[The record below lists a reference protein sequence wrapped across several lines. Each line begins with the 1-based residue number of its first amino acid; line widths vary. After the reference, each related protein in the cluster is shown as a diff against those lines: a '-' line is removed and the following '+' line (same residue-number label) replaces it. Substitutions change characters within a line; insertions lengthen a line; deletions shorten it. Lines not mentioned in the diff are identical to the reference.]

1 MTNVKSI
8 ILDSSHEIVPNIF
21 VLEKIGAGHDGI
33 VFRYGDKALKL
44 LKYDVTLR
52 RKQGLMTYDKAISFS
67 DNLNLRRITDP
78 IDTFSDVDGNFI
90 GYVMNYLDAVN
101 SPKKEGT
108 SLYKRPTE
116 FTCSDLFDSMLE
128 LALDFENLTNN
139 KILVSDVNRG
149 SYIYTDDFLH
159 LCDMDKY
166 QIYFAGD
173 LACKNNTTFNFVISK
188 MLFFMMQYDNEFSS
202 LERKKLSAWI
212 RNCSNSPEFL
222 STLLEE
228 VYEKRD
234 ESIGEFVNVKVKKIL
249 H

>member
-1 MTNVKSI
+1 MTNAKSI
-8 ILDSSHEIVPNIF
+8 ILDSSHEVIPNIY

-33 VFRYGDKALKL
+33 VFKYGDKALKL
-44 LKYDVTLR
+44 LKHDVTLR
-52 RKQGLMTYDKAISFS
+52 RKKGLMTYDKATVFS
-67 DNLNLRRITDP
+67 DSLDLKRITSP

-101 SPKKEGT
+101 SPKKEGI

-116 FTCSDLFDSMLE
+116 FTCSDLFDSVLE
-128 LALDFENLTNN
+128 LALDFENLTDN

-166 QIYFAGD
+166 RIYSAGD
-173 LACKNNTTFNFVISK
+173 LTSKNNTTFNFAISK
-188 MLFFMMQYDNEFSS
+188 MLFFMMQYDNDFSS
-202 LERKKLSAWI
+202 QEKKRLSAWVK
-212 RNCSNSPEFL
+212 NCSNSPEFL

-228 VYEKRD
+228 VYEKKD

>member
-1 MTNVKSI
+1 MTNAKSI
-8 ILDSSHEIVPNIF
+8 ILDSSHEVIPNIH
-21 VLEKIGAGHDGI
+21 VLEKLGAGHDGI

-52 RKQGLMTYDKAISFS
+52 RKKGLMTYDKAIAFS
-67 DNLNLRRITDP
+67 DNLDLRRITNP
-78 IDTFSDVDGNFI
+78 I
-90 GYVMNYLDAVN
+90 N

-108 SLYKRPTE
+108 SLYKKPTE

-128 LALDFENLTNN
+128 LALDFENLTDN

-166 QIYFAGD
+166 QIYSAGD
-173 LACKNNTTFNFVISK
+173 LASKNNTTFNFVISK

-202 LERKKLSAWI
+202 QERKQLSAWVK
-212 RNCSNSPEFL
+212 NCSNSPEFL

-228 VYEKRD
+228 VYKKRD

>member
-33 VFRYGDKALKL
+33 VFRYGGKALKL
-44 LKYDVTLR
+44 LKYDVTVR
-52 RKQGLMTYDKAISFS
+52 RKQGLMTYDKAIYFS
-67 DNLNLRRITDP
+67 DNLDLRRITNP
-78 IDTFSDVDGNFI
+78 IDTFSDADGTFL
-90 GYVMNYLDAVN
+90 GYVMDYLDAVN
-101 SPKKEGT
+101 TPKKEGT

-116 FTCSDLFDSMLE
+116 FTCSDLFDSVLE

-149 SYIYTDDFLH
+149 SYVYTDDFLH

-188 MLFFMMQYDNEFSS
+188 MLFFMMQYDNEFS
-202 LERKKLSAWI
+202 LKEKKQLSAWVK
-212 RNCSNSPEFL
+212 NCSNSPEFL
-222 STLLEE
+222 SALLEE

-234 ESIGEFVNVKVKKIL
+234 EFIGEFVNAKVKKIL

>member
-1 MTNVKSI
+1 MVNVKSI
-8 ILDSSHEIVPNIF
+8 ILDSSHEVIPNIY
-21 VLEKIGAGHDGI
+21 VLEKLGAGHDGI

-52 RKQGLMTYDKAISFS
+52 RKKGLMTYDKAIAFS
-67 DNLNLRRITDP
+67 DNLNLKRITNP

-101 SPKKEGT
+101 VHKKEGT

-116 FTCSDLFDSMLE
+116 FTCSDLFDSLLE
-128 LALDFENLTNN
+128 LALDFENLTDN

-166 QIYFAGD
+166 QRYFSGD
-173 LACKNNTTFNFVISK
+173 LLGKNNTTFNFVISR
-188 MLFFMMQYDNEFSS
+188 MLFFMMQYDNKFSS
-202 LERKKLSAWI
+202 QEKKQLSAWVKS
-212 RNCSNSPEFL
+212 CTNSPEFL

-228 VYEKRD
+228 IYEKKD
-234 ESIGEFVNVKVKKIL
+234 ESIGEFVNIKVKKIL

>member
-1 MTNVKSI
+1 MVNVKSI
-8 ILDSSHEIVPNIF
+8 ILDSSHEVIPNIY
-21 VLEKIGAGHDGI
+21 VLEKLGAGHDGI

-52 RKQGLMTYDKAISFS
+52 RKKGLMTYDKAIAFS
-67 DNLNLRRITDP
+67 DDLNLKRITNP
-78 IDTFSDVDGNFI
+78 IDTFSDVDGNFV

-128 LALDFENLTNN
+128 LALDFENLTDN

-149 SYIYTDDFLH
+149 SYIYTNDFLH

-166 QIYFAGD
+166 QRYFSGD
-173 LACKNNTTFNFVISK
+173 LLGKNDTTFNFVISR

-202 LERKKLSAWI
+202 QEKKMLSAWVK
-212 RNCSNSPEFL
+212 NCTNSPVFFN
-222 STLLEE
+222 TLLEE
-228 VYEKRD
+228 IYEKRD
-234 ESIGEFVNVKVKKIL
+234 EPIGEFVSVKVKKIL